1 MQNIKKQD
9 QEIAIL
15 HKKMTEN
22 IEAMKKR
29 SDNSEFSNMNF
40 TQLGDYKIGRHLGS
54 GAYASVKQAI
64 HSATGMLTAIKIYD
78 KFKL

>member
-40 TQLGDYKIGRHLGS
+40 T
-54 GAYASVKQAI
+54 
-64 HSATGMLTAIKIYD
+64 
-78 KFKL
+78 